1 MPLIERLNDDL
12 KAAMRA
18 GDTTRRD
25 TIRLLISSLKNF
37 HIDHRAEVS
46 DEADIKVVAREVKQR
61 RDSIA
66 EYTKAERSDLADRET
81 AELEILLAY
90 LPAQMSPEEIRALVI
105 ASIARTGAKG
115 IADLG
120 RVMKDAVPAAQGR
133 ADGSMINSVAR
144 EVLMG
149 TSG

>member
-18 GDTTRRD
+18 GNTTRRD
-25 TIRLLISSLKNF
+25 TIRLLIASLRNYQ
-37 HIDHRAEVS
+37 IDHKDAVNDES
-46 DEADIKVVAREVKQR
+46 DIRIVAKEVKQR

-66 EYTKAERSDLADRET
+66 EYTKANRSDLADREKS
-81 AELEILLAY
+81 ELDILLTY
-90 LPAQMSPEEIRALVI
+90 LPAQMTAEEIRTLVVE
-105 ASIARTGAKG
+105 AIARTGATG
-115 IADLG
+115 LSDLG

-133 ADGSMINSVAR
+133 ADGSTINSVAR
-144 EVLMG
+144 EILMS